1 MSASITV
8 TFQTTNV
15 TVELRD
21 SGGNLIDSGVA
32 QYYAGGWKEFGTTA
46 GGQVSKELLPNNYDF
61 RLIYAGAANQV
72 KQDVGTTPTVTFQ
85 TTNVTVELRDSGGN
99 LIDSGV
105 AQYYA
110 GGWKEFGTTSGGQV
124 SKELLPNNY
133 DFRLTYAGAAMQ
145 MKQDVN
151 TAPTVVFQLATAAG
165 ASTATVNEPI
175 STAAPSDLSL
185 QIYLPLVSNTTNH

>member
-1 MSASITV
+1 MWQCEHAPASIATSDDFRLTYAGAANQV
-8 TFQTTNV
+8 KQDVGVNSIVIFQTTNV

-21 SGGNLIDSGVA
+21 SS
-32 QYYAGGWKEFGTTA
+32 
-46 GGQVSKELLPNNYDF
+46 
-61 RLIYAGAANQV
+61 
-72 KQDVGTTPTVTFQ
+72 
-85 TTNVTVELRDSGGN
+85 GN

-165 ASTATVNEPI
+165 ASTATANEPI